1 VAPGTAAVNVNFAY
15 PWMLAVAPVL
25 GLFAAAA
32 ILLGHAR
39 RKARLARFGAP
50 EALARLAPQD
60 AAHPPRYRALRLG
73 AATLLLGVALSGP
86 RWGESAAIIES
97 EGIDIAIALDVS
109 LSMLAED
116 ERPSR
121 LERMKQEVR
130 RLRAI
135 APGDRVALIAFAGRS
150 YVLTPLTSDDG
161 ALELFL
167 ENLDPTLVGVA
178 GSALAPPMRQGI
190 DLLLAARGGA
200 DRALVIMSDGEAFD
214 DHEEA
219 KRIAIEAMEG
229 EIHVVTVGFGTPG
242 GGTIPLP
249 ETGGAEVKRDD
260 NREIV
265 ISKYDETLLREIARA
280 AEGSFIAADET
291 DKGTRVRRAL
301 ADLESAR
308 QEEERKLARPPQHHW
323 FVLVALVLLLIDAW
337 MVDGGQWPRRRR
349 AQERRVRPEAT
360 STAVAVLIAAL
371 AGFTPAPLTA
381 QASAERA
388 MQAQAAGRL
397 PAAIRE
403 YRAAISAG
411 DKRAVVIYNLG
422 TALLAADSVDAAIE
436 ALERATHLP
445 DPEVRRRARYNLGLA
460 YLKRGLR
467 LEGEPRTT
475 ALTQARRELRTA
487 LLESPGNLDAQW
499 NYELALRTP
508 TGGSSNTPPPPRP
521 QNQPQQQRRDQMTQQ
536 QAEALLDAAA
546 REERETQARRQRGD
560 RQQRSTG
567 QRDW

>member
-1 VAPGTAAVNVNFAY
+1 MNIAFAM

-25 GLFAAAA
+25 GLLAAGA

-39 RKARLARFGAP
+39 RKSRLARYGAP

-60 AAHPPRYRALRLG
+60 AAHPPRVRALRLG
-73 AATLLLGVALSGP
+73 IAALMLGIAVAGP

-109 LSMLAED
+109 MSMLTED
-116 ERPSR
+116 ELPSR

-161 ALELFL
+161 AIALFL
-167 ENLDPTLVGVA
+167 ENLDPTVVGVA
-178 GSALAPPMRQGI
+178 GSALAPPMRQAV
-190 DLLLAARGGA
+190 DLLHAARGGA
-200 DRALVIMSDGEAFD
+200 DKALVIMSDGEAFD
-214 DHEEA
+214 DREEA
-219 KRIAIEAMEG
+219 RQIAIEAMEG
-229 EIHVVTVGFGTPG
+229 QIHVVTVGFGTPG

-265 ISKYDETLLREIARA
+265 ISKYDASSLRDIARA
-280 AEGSFIAADET
+280 AEGSFIGAEET

-308 QEEERKLARPPQHHW
+308 QAEERKLARPPQHHW
-323 FVLVALVLLLIDAW
+323 FVLIALLLLVVDAW
-337 MVDGGQWPRRRR
+337 LVDGGQWPRRRR
-349 AQERRVRPEAT
+349 ASERRTRPDVSA
-360 STAVAVLIAAL
+360 AVALLIAAL
-371 AGFTPAPLTA
+371 LLAPRGADA
-381 QASAERA
+381 QSGALARA
-388 MQAQAAGRL
+388 TEAHAAGRL
-397 PAAIRE
+397 PVAIRE
-403 YRAAISAG
+403 YRAAINEG
-411 DKRAVVIYNLG
+411 DRRAVVMYNLG
-422 TALLAADSVDAAIE
+422 TALLEADSVDAAIE

-445 DPEVRRRARYNLGLA
+445 DAEVRRRARYNLGLA

-467 LEGEPRTT
+467 MEGEARTT
-475 ALTQARRELRTA
+475 ALTQARRELRTV
-487 LLESPGNLDAQW
+487 LLESPGDRDAQW

-508 TGGSSNTPPPPRP
+508 TGGGGNTPPPPRP
-521 QNQPQQQRRDQMTQQ
+521 QNQPPQQRRDQMTRQ

-560 RQQRSTG
+560 RQARATG

>member
-1 VAPGTAAVNVNFAY
+1 MNVTFAF

-25 GLFAAAA
+25 ALFAAGA

-50 EALARLAPQD
+50 EALARLAPQE

-73 AATLLLGVALSGP
+73 AAALALGIAVAGP

-130 RLRAI
+130 RLRAV

-161 ALELFL
+161 AIELFL
-167 ENLDPTLVGVA
+167 ENLDPTVVGVA
-178 GSALAPPMRQGI
+178 GSALAPPMRQGV
-190 DLLLAARGGA
+190 DLLHAARGGA

-219 KRIAIEAMEG
+219 KRIAIEANEG
-229 EIHVVTVGFGTPG
+229 GIHVVTVGFGTPG

-249 ETGGAEVKRDD
+249 ESGGAEVKRDD

-265 ISKYDETLLREIARA
+265 ISKYDETLLRAIAQA

-308 QEEERKLARPPQHHW
+308 QAEERKLARPPQHHW

-349 AQERRVRPEAT
+349 ATERRARAEAPR
-360 STAVAVLIAAL
+360 SIALLVLLAL
-371 AGFTPAPLTA
+371 AVGAPASLGA
-381 QASAERA
+381 QASLERA
-388 MQAQAAGRL
+388 IEAHAAGRL

-403 YRAAISAG
+403 YRAVVAAG
-411 DKRAVVIYNLG
+411 DRRAVVVYNLG

-467 LEGEPRTT
+467 VDGDARST
-475 ALTQARRELRTA
+475 ALTQARRELRTV
-487 LLESPGNLDAQW
+487 LLETPGDRDAQW

-508 TGGSSNTPPPPRP
+508 TGGGNTPPPPR
-521 QNQPQQQRRDQMTQQ
+521 QENQPQQRRDQMTRQ

-560 RQQRSTG
+560 RQQRASG

>member
-1 VAPGTAAVNVNFAY
+1 MNVAFAY
-15 PWMLAVAPVL
+15 PWMLAVAPLL
-25 GLFAAAA
+25 GLLAAGA

-39 RKARLARFGAP
+39 RKSRLAQFGAP
-50 EALARLAPQD
+50 EALARLAPQE

-73 AATLLLGVALSGP
+73 VAALMLGVAFAGP

-178 GSALAPPMRQGI
+178 GSSLAPPMRQGV
-190 DLLLAARGGA
+190 DLLHAARGGA

-214 DHEEA
+214 DREEA
-219 KRIAIEAMEG
+219 KQIALEAHEG
-229 EIHVVTVGFGTPG
+229 GIHVVTVGFGTPG

-249 ETGGAEVKRDD
+249 ETGGAEVKRDE

-265 ISKYDETLLREIARA
+265 ITKYDATALSEIAQA
-280 AEGSFIAADET
+280 AEGSFIAADES

-301 ADLESAR
+301 ADLEGAR
-308 QEEERKLARPPQHHW
+308 QAEERRLARPPQHHW
-323 FVLVALVLLLIDAW
+323 FVLVALVLLLLDAW
-337 MVDGGQWPRRRR
+337 FVDGGKFRRWKRVEERR
-349 AQERRVRPEAT
+349 ARGAGPIA
-360 STAVAVLIAAL
+360 AVLLVLATGVLAPRALHAQSAATDRAL
-371 AGFTPAPLTA
+371 A
-381 QASAERA
+381 EH
-388 MQAQAAGRL
+388 AAGRL
-397 PAAIRE
+397 NNAIRA
-403 YRAAISAG
+403 YRTALSEG
-411 DKRAVVIYNLG
+411 DRRAVVIYNLG

-445 DPEVRRRARYNLGLA
+445 DAEVRRRARYNLGLA

-475 ALTQARRELRTA
+475 ALTQARRELRTV
-487 LLESPGNLDAQW
+487 LLESPGDLDAQW
-499 NYELALRTP
+499 NYELALRAP
-508 TGGSSNTPPPPRP
+508 TGGGGNPPPQPRPPNQPPPP
-521 QNQPQQQRRDQMTQQ
+521 RRDQMTRQ

-560 RQQRSTG
+560 RQARASG
-567 QRDW
+567 QKDW